1 VSVDSVKSAQRVI
14 EVLMIFARFQTPL
27 TQSELLEATKYPQ
40 SSMTALLKTL
50 TASGLLHYN
59 GYTRQYF
66 PTMLVKDLGGWIKDP
81 TPEAEWVTKIM
92 TELREYCDETV
103 ALGVQNDTIIM
114 YLRSIQSDH
123 IVRYH
128 VRPGEQRSLLDTSMG
143 WLLLSR
149 LDKKQIEQIY
159 RRSSLES
166 RANAGDLEHFMA
178 VMARIREQD
187 HCFVANIPPKAG
199 TVSMLL
205 PARFNGAP
213 LVIGV
218 GGFIDRVEP
227 RKQEFLEKMRE
238 LIDRHAPKT
247 LS

>member
-1 VSVDSVKSAQRVI
+1 MV
-14 EVLMIFARFQTPL
+14 FARHKTPL
-27 TQSELLEATKYPQ
+27 TQSELLDATQYPQ

-50 TASGLLHYN
+50 TTSGLLHYN

-81 TPEAEWVTKIM
+81 TPEAEWITRIM
-92 TELREYCDETV
+92 SELREYCGETV

-114 YLRSIQSDH
+114 YLRSFQSDH

-128 VRPGEQRSLLDTSMG
+128 VRPGEQRSLLDSSMG
-143 WLLLSR
+143 WILLSR
-149 LDKKQIEQIY
+149 LDKRKIEQIY
-159 RRSSLES
+159 RRSSFES
-166 RANAGDLEHFMA
+166 RSNAGNLDSFLAEMER
-178 VMARIREQD
+178 VREQD
-187 HCFVANIPPKAG
+187 HCFISNIPPKAG

-238 LIDRHAPKT
+238 LINVHAPKDLT
-247 LS
+247 